1 MENSMNEDSG
11 ALSQDVTPY
20 LLIDDVPRLIEWL
33 GDAFDATENG
43 RLTRPDGSLMHAEVQ
58 IGDSIVMLGEPMGEF
73 DAMPSSL
80 FVTVSDCDAVYA
92 LALAAG
98 GTSAM
103 EVMTMEHAGE
113 RYGGVLDPCG
123 NIWWIASTVED
134 VGWDEQQRR
143 IDSVAAEQ
151 FGD

>member
-1 MENSMNEDSG
+1 MNESSG
-11 ALSQDVTPY
+11 TSTQDVTPY
-20 LLIDDVPRLIEWL
+20 LLIDDVPGLIEWL
-33 GDAFDATENG
+33 RDAFDATENG

-58 IGDSIVMLGEPMGEF
+58 IGDSVVMLGEPMGDF

-80 FVTVSDCDAVYA
+80 FVTVRDCDSVYA

-113 RYGGVLDPCG
+113 RYGGVFDPSG
-123 NIWWIASTVED
+123 NIWWISSTVED
-134 VGWDEQQRR
+134 VSWEEQQRR
-143 IDSVAAEQ
+143 IDDIAAQQ